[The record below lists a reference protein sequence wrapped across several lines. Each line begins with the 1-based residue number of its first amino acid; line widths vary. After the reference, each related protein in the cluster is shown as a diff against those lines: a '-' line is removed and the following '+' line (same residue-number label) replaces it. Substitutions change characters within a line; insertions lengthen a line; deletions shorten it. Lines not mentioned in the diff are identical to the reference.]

1 ASQTASESPAAT
13 SESVSA
19 QNEANRVESVAVVD
33 VAFTRL
39 TRWLAS
45 NAARAAAGMRVAGPK
60 SPEPPVRTPSDP
72 VPPSKP
78 PA

>member
-1 ASQTASESPAAT
+1 
-13 SESVSA
+13 